1 MFKDSLF
8 NKIEKK
14 TNISKDTI
22 LNLASKLNQNDLKD
36 ENNLKEIIKDI
47 SQITGKE
54 VTPEKEQKIIQ
65 AIKNDK
71 VPTNIDKMF

>member
-8 NKIEKK
+8 SKIEKK

-47 SQITGKE
+47 SKITGKE